1 MTTTPVKDT
10 EERRIKRAR
19 ISIMREPQFVM
30 WSGIMMI
37 GKVTICDD
45 HPSAATNGRDEIYG
59 RQFIRDLSDREL
71 NFVVLHENLHK
82 AFKHLTTWKKL
93 WKENPMLAN
102 AAMDYV
108 INQMLVDMDPAEKW
122 LAMPKRNGEPMGCL
136 DARFRGMNTKQVY
149 DILKQ
154 EQEERGGQPGR
165 GQPGRGQPGD
175 PGRGQPGDPGD
186 ADHSAGLDHHDWEGA
201 EELSDGEKKELAREV
216 EEAVRQGRMQH
227 ERMHGNSGGKLSREL
242 GDMLDPQID
251 WREALREFVTSICN
265 AKDTSSWRRVNRR
278 FVATD
283 LYMPSWIGE
292 RVGRLV
298 VGVDTSGSIDG
309 KALTNFLTEVR
320 SIADTVRP
328 EAIDLIYWDARVAG
342 HETYTEGDMDT
353 LVASTKPKGGGGT
366 DPRCVLPFLKG
377 GEGRLPIEP
386 QCIVMLTDGYVPS
399 WGADWPAPILWV
411 VAGNP
416 GATATV
422 GKTIHIK
429 D

>member
-1 MTTTPVKDT
+1 MTTTPAKDT
-10 EERRIKRAR
+10 EERRVKRSR
-19 ISIMREPQFVM
+19 ISIMREPQFAL

-71 NFVVLHENLHK
+71 NFVVMHENLHK
-82 AFKHLTTWKKL
+82 AFKHLTTWEKL
-93 WKENPMLAN
+93 WKENAPMAN
-102 AAMDYV
+102 AAMDFV

-122 LAMPKRNGEPMGCL
+122 LAMPKRDGKPMGCL
-136 DARFRGMNTKQVY
+136 DARFRGLNTKQVY

-154 EQEERGGQPGR
+154 EQKQQQSQPQPGKGNGKGEP
-165 GQPGRGQPGD
+165 GQGGDTPQD
-175 PGRGQPGDPGD
+175 PG
-186 ADHSAGLDHHDWEGA
+186 DHSAGLDHHDWEGA
-201 EELSDGEKKELAREV
+201 KELTTEEKKELVREV
-216 EEAVRQGRMQH
+216 EEAIRQGRMQH
-227 ERMHGNSGGKLSREL
+227 ERIHGTGGGKLNREL
-242 GDMLDPQID
+242 GDMLEPQID
-251 WREALREFVTSICN
+251 WREALREFVTSVCN
-265 AKDTSSWRRVNRR
+265 AKDASSWRRVNRR
-278 FVATD
+278 FLSSD
-283 LYMPSWIGE
+283 IYMPTMIGE

-298 VGVDTSGSIDG
+298 VGVDTSGSINA
-309 KALTNFLTEVR
+309 KALTNFLTEVKA
-320 SIADTVRP
+320 IADVVRP
-328 EAIDLIYWDARVAG
+328 EAIDLIYWDAKVAG
-342 HETYTEGDMDT
+342 HEEYTEADMAN
-353 LVASTKPKGGGGT
+353 LVSSTKPKGGGGT

-377 GEGRLPIEP
+377 GDDRLPIEP

-399 WGADWPAPILWV
+399 WGDDWPAPILWV